1 MEVTM
6 VKDEG
11 KGPKEPLDKWAVK
24 LSLPDCMKK
33 STMIAGSIKI
43 AWIKNKTEFSPLWSE
58 ELKLCMPAE
67 NPSNQIRLAI
77 KW

>member
-43 AWIKNKTEFSPLWSE
+43 A
-58 ELKLCMPAE
+58 
-67 NPSNQIRLAI
+67 
-77 KW
+77 